1 MARRICCC
9 GRKRKRTF
17 DSEWHLIT
25 MVAIAYSFGYIL
37 VSKTSLID
45 VLSLNIVLIIC
56 LFDALNYIFTLSCCN
71 WKTIKILSKTKMRI
85 RCAFDRNLIESR

>member
-37 VSKTSLID
+37 VSNTSLID
-45 VLSLNIVLIIC
+45 VLSLNIVF
-56 LFDALNYIFTLSCCN
+56 FDALNN
-71 WKTIKILSKTKMRI
+71 
-85 RCAFDRNLIESR
+85 N

>member
-1 MARRICCC
+1 MTLFCRMVNGKQRIMCLKWEVGLFMARRICCC
-9 GRKRKRTF
+9 GRKRKRTS

-56 LFDALNYIFTLSCCN
+56 LFDALNNI
-71 WKTIKILSKTKMRI
+71 
-85 RCAFDRNLIESR
+85 